1 MVLGQLR
8 VMSLCK
14 HCRIFLP
21 GTLLWPVCIGFLFS
35 GWSHEVVRVLSL
47 FKERKRHWLSIKYS
61 YSNLISQVN
70 ILPVSGVNGT
80 KIKISSD
87 SFLILNFSFN
97 SSLFTL
103 LTRWKRLSHPSLL
116 RNSLA
121 DASPA
126 KNQPPCLWEL
136 PLALPV
142 FHSIVIGWGGGRNT
156 QVQGVLNFQKK
167 YLNDIQFVI
176 YSDGK

>member
-47 FKERKRHWLSIKYS
+47 FKERKRHRISIKYS
-61 YSNLISQVN
+61 LSNLIRTVN
-70 ILPVSGVNGT
+70 IIPVSGVNRS
-80 KIKISSD
+80 KIKISSN
-87 SFLILNFSFN
+87 SFFTLNFSFK

-103 LTRWKRLSHPSLL
+103 LTRWKRLSHPLLL

-136 PLALPV
+136 PLLLPV
-142 FHSIVIGWGGGRNT
+142 FHSNVIKLGWGGGWVSQYRGT
-156 QVQGVLNFQKK
+156 GCIYISRKVLK
-167 YLNDIQFVI
+167 DI
-176 YSDGK
+176 

>member
-97 SSLFTL
+97 SSLFAL

-142 FHSIVIGWGGGRNT
+142 FHSIVIRGGGSQYT
-156 QVQGVLNFQKK
+156 GTGC
-167 YLNDIQFVI
+167 I
-176 YSDGK
+176 YISRKNI